1 MKLNGIETTSAMEKI
16 TAILELLVPLMII
29 GLVAL
34 QIFINYRQ
42 MQKMER
48 TQQIIILKQQQAI
61 KKANTIAD
69 VGENGRK
76 EKEKLPFTNNT
87 EINSMEQNQ

>member
-48 TQQIIILKQQQAI
+48 TQQIIILKQ
-61 KKANTIAD
+61 
-69 VGENGRK
+69 
-76 EKEKLPFTNNT
+76 
-87 EINSMEQNQ
+87 